1 MNSCQIRGAEIL
13 EITIEG
19 LKYKNGISEQNVQN
33 LHTDRILLFMNQG
46 IKQIRIKWKEM
57 SLK

>member
-33 LHTDRILLFMNQG
+33 LHTDGILLFMNQG